1 MPPGPS
7 RAPSDDPLFAASTR
21 IRQAWIGQ
29 DMTGQVAGC
38 LTLALSR
45 ASDCVL
51 RERAL
56 LELGCQVVSHQA
68 AAHDLPRRL
77 QRNRERLSH
86 RLGESVRRSTLD
98 KANPLMDG
106 LPPQQ
111 EFAEFPNLRA
121 SNDVY

>member
-1 MPPGPS
+1 MTDGQSASRPS

-56 LELGCQVVSHQA
+56 LESGRQSVI
-68 AAHDLPRRL
+68 RL
-77 QRNRERLSH
+77 QPMTCPEGYSAVERGSPI
-86 RLGESVRRSTLD
+86 GWVKDARRST
-98 KANPLMDG
+98 
-106 LPPQQ
+106 
-111 EFAEFPNLRA
+111 RRIH
-121 SNDVY
+121 